1 RPLDNSFARGRYRQS
16 VAQLNSNRTSLA
28 LLKQEIRRSVKV
40 TVRDVELALKAIEA
54 TTKTALA
61 NRKRLEAEQVK
72 FEAGRATT
80 LDVLIAQQDFSTAL
94 STENRAKVA
103 YAQTLAE
110 LDRIQG
116 IITLD
121 DTAAAPASDAK

>member
-1 RPLDNSFARGRYRQS
+1 VTWNSP
-16 VAQLNSNRTSLA
+16 
-28 LLKQEIRRSVKV
+28 
-40 TVRDVELALKAIEA
+40 LKAIEA

-94 STENRAKVA
+94 STENRARVA

-121 DTAAAPASDAK
+121 DTAAAPTSNAQ